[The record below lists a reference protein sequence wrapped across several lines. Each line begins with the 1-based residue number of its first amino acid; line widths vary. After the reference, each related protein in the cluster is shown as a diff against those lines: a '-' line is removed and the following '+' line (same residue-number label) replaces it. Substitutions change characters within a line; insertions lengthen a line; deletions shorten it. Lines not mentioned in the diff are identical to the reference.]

1 MPVCEERLSEAEVTL
16 KRRLHVITCFGP
28 WDQRR
33 RKSDVKEDVRDS
45 SMKFQNVRNLLF
57 GFD

>member
-33 RKSDVKEDVRDS
+33 RKLLVRDC
-45 SMKFQNVRNLLF
+45 SMKFQNVRNLLS